1 MIYLNT
7 LKNVMP
13 VVRKNCRRKRRPIL
27 LAWLA
32 GFAFIL
38 ANFSARA
45 QEKTTVLDT
54 MQSGKYVVVKAG
66 NYNRSAI
73 HNFLFGKHYR
83 PEWSTPV
90 KVQVA
95 MLDTTVQG
103 LSPYKSGGGRQSK
116 SLHMRD
122 RVQHEYVL
130 RSLDKSFGRA
140 LPEEYRGTFIEDL
153 IDDQVTIGHPYS
165 AFTVPELAEAAK
177 VYHTTPRLL
186 YVPQQP
192 ALDSFNKDYGDRL
205 YLLEQRP
212 DENWESYDNFGNSK
226 KIVSTDKMIAKVL
239 KDNDNIVDQQAYI
252 RARLL
257 DFLIGDWSRHE
268 DQWRWA
274 SIPEGDKTIYR
285 PIPRD
290 RDMAYSKFDGFFTKI
305 VLTAANLDYLQT
317 YRGKIDKL
325 KIYGYTGRHLD
336 RFCANE
342 ATLND
347 WTTAA
352 REMQAAITDKVIEDA
367 IRQMPPEVFPISGE
381 EIIEKMKG
389 RRNNLEKYAVK
400 YYNFLARHVD
410 IPGTKGSEFFKVQR
424 LNDDETIVE
433 VFNIK
438 KNGELEASPYYSRTF
453 RKSETKDIRL
463 YGVSGQDKFLVEGKA
478 KRGIVVR
485 IIGGPEADTIIDQS
499 AVAGIS
505 HKTNVYD
512 DRDNYFSTTR
522 ETRMHL
528 ASDSAIHAYNYEEYE
543 YHKQGT
549 KLAVSYNNPDQ
560 IYVGI
565 GYMFARHKWRKD
577 PYGFKQSISL
587 RYSLSQNAFS
597 IWYDGNFY
605 QALGKWNIGVSANYD
620 AIRWT
625 NFFGLGNET
634 VKATDDLN
642 FYRLSTR
649 EGYASVGL
657 NRLFAKYNKVA
668 INAFFQS
675 VQVLDAQGDFIT
687 GSFTPYLLKSLK
699 LDNYTGLDLSYTYE
713 NLNHKGIPTKGL
725 MFYSG
730 LSYTLNVANTSRG
743 FFRYSGILQGYIPLI
758 DRFSLSVRG
767 GLTAVNGTPEFYQ
780 YASVGGSLNMRGYV
794 RDRFWGNTAFYNSNE
809 LRYIIPFSTY
819 VMKGKLGLL
828 ALLDDGRVWYNG
840 EHSDVW
846 HVGYGGGILL
856 APFDRF
862 TLSLTYGISS
872 EDRLIHIRLSRSL

>member
-1 MIYLNT
+1 MIYTHT
-7 LKNVMP
+7 LTQIESPRNNNDCSHPRFISV
-13 VVRKNCRRKRRPIL
+13 
-27 LAWLA
+27 AWMAALV
-32 GFAFIL
+32 L
-38 ANFSARA
+38 VFSTFKLQG

-54 MQSGKYVVVKAG
+54 MQSGKFVIVKAG
-66 NYNRSAI
+66 NYDRSGI

-90 KVQVA
+90 KVPVA

-116 SLHMRD
+116 SLHMHD
-122 RVQHEYVL
+122 RQQHEYVL

-140 LPEEYRGTFIEDL
+140 LPEEYRGTFVEDL

-165 AFTVPELAEAAK
+165 AFTVPELAKVAK
-177 VYHTTPRLL
+177 VYHTTPLL
-186 YVPQQP
+186 IYVPQQP

-205 YLLEQRP
+205 YMLEQRP

-239 KDNDNIVDQQAYI
+239 KDNDNIVDQRAYI
-252 RARLL
+252 HARLL

-274 SIPEGDKTIYR
+274 SIPDGDKTIYR

-290 RDMAYSKFDGFFTKI
+290 RDMAYSKFDGFLTKI
-305 VLTAANLDYLQT
+305 VLTAANLDYLQS
-317 YRGKIDKL
+317 YSGKIDKL

-342 ATLND
+342 ATLED
-347 WTTAA
+347 WVNAA
-352 REMQAAITDKVIEDA
+352 REMQAALTDNVIDSA

-381 EIIEKMKG
+381 TIISKMKG
-389 RRNNLEKYAVK
+389 RRDNLEKYAAR
-400 YYNFLARHVD
+400 YYAFLARHVD

-424 LNDDETIVE
+424 LDDDLTRVE
-433 VFNIK
+433 IFNIK
-438 KNGELEASPYYSRTF
+438 KDGEQEDQPYYSRTF
-453 RKSETKDIRL
+453 KKSETKDVRL
-463 YGVSGQDKFLVEGKA
+463 YGIDGRDKFLVEGKA
-478 KRGIVVR
+478 NKGIVVR
-485 IIGGPEADTIIDQS
+485 IIGGPEADSIIDQS
-499 AVAGIS
+499 TVAGLS

-512 DRDNYFSTTR
+512 DKDNYFSTTR

-528 ASDSAIHAYNYEEYE
+528 ERDSAVHAYNYEEYE
-543 YHKQGT
+543 YHRQGT

-565 GYMFARHKWRKD
+565 GYMFARHRWRKD

-597 IWYDGNFY
+597 VWYEGNFY
-605 QALGKWNIGVSANYD
+605 QAVGKWNIGVSANYD
-620 AIRWT
+620 ALRWT

-634 VKATDDLN
+634 VKTTDDLS
-642 FYRLSTR
+642 FYRLRTR

-657 NRLFAKYNKVA
+657 NRTLGKYHKVKL
-668 INAFFQS
+668 NAFFQS
-675 VQVLDAQGDFIT
+675 VQVLQDQGGYISD
-687 GSFTPYLLKSLK
+687 SVSPYLLHGVN

-730 LSYTLNVANTSRG
+730 LSYTMNIANTSKG
-743 FFRYSGILQGYIPLI
+743 FLKYSGILQGYVPLI
-758 DRFSLSVRG
+758 GRFSLSLRA
-767 GLTAVNGTPEFYQ
+767 GLTSVAGNPEFYQ
-780 YASVGGSLNMRGYV
+780 YPSVGGSLNLRGYV

-809 LRYIIPFSTY
+809 LRYIIPFSSY
-819 VMKGKLGLL
+819 VMKGKLGLVTFV
-828 ALLDDGRVWYNG
+828 DDGRVWYNG
-840 EHSDVW
+840 ESSDVW
-846 HVGYGGGILL
+846 HLGYGGGILL

-862 TLSLTYGISS
+862 TLSLTYGISA